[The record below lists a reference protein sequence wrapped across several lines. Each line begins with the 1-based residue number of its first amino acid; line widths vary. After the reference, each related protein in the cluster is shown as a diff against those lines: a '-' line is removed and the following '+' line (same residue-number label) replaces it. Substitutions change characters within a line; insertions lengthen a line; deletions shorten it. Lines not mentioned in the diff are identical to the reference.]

1 MIHYFSGIFKT
12 GKQDEVCDFDPY
24 GLSGFSNRLLF
35 KKERERGSRVF
46 MLLRV
51 DIPAENKAS
60 QRQVRFCWFS
70 SLRRCTGN
78 IVEGVG
84 VE

>member
-1 MIHYFSGIFKT
+1 MTLTLMAFLASQIVFY
-12 GKQDEVCDFDPY
+12 
-24 GLSGFSNRLLF
+24 L
-35 KKERERGSRVF
+35 KKRERGSCVF

-51 DIPAENKAS
+51 DIPTENKAS